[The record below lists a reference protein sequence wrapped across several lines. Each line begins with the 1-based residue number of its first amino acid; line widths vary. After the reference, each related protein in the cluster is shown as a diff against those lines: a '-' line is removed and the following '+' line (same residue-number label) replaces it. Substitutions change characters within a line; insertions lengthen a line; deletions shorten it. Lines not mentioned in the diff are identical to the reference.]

1 MMTLSPTLPADSS
14 ADNLWAAVLSR
25 DAGFDGRLIYAVRST
40 GIYCRPSCPSRRPRR
55 AQAVFFATPEDARRE
70 GYRACRRCLPDEV
83 DGDAALVRRVGDYI
97 DGYLADYD
105 ALPAAAEIGDAV
117 GAGAARLR
125 RVFRRETG
133 LTPAQYARGRRLAR
147 FKARLRDGADVTSA
161 AYAAGYGSASRV
173 YESAAAQ
180 LGMTPASYRKGG
192 AGAVIR
198 YAVAPSALGGLLLAA
213 TKRGVCAV
221 KLGDEAEALAAELYA
236 EFPAATIIYI
246 PYGDLPDGASGAA
259 PGGLRDWMDAL
270 LEYLD
275 GRRVDIELPLDVRAT
290 VFQWRVWRRL
300 RAIAPGET
308 RSYRQLAAELG
319 QPGASRAVGRACATN
334 PVAPIIP
341 CHRAVRTDGALAG
354 YRWGLHRKEALLAL
368 ERRRSGV

>member
-1 MMTLSPTLPADSS
+1 MTTSPTLPADLS
-14 ADNLWAAVLSR
+14 ADHLWAAVLSR

-55 AQAVFFATPEDARRE
+55 AQAVFFATLDEARRD
-70 GYRACRRCLPDEV
+70 GYRACRRCAPDEV
-83 DGDAALVRRVGDYI
+83 DAEAALVRRVGDYI
-97 DGYLADYD
+97 DGYLRDYD
-105 ALPAAAEIGDAV
+105 ALPAAAEIGAMAGV
-117 GAGAARLR
+117 GAARLR

-147 FKARLRDGADVTSA
+147 FKSLLRDGSDVTA
-161 AYAAGYGSASRV
+161 AVYDAGYGSASRV
-173 YESAAAQ
+173 YENAAAQ

-198 YAVAPSALGGLLLAA
+198 YAVAPSALGRLLLAA
-213 TKRGVCAV
+213 TERGVCAV
-221 KLGDEAEALAAELYA
+221 KLGDDADALVAELYA
-236 EFPAATIIYI
+236 EFPAADIVHI
-246 PYGDLPDGASGAA
+246 PFPDGGGEFGDA
-259 PGGLRDWMDAL
+259 PGNLRGWMDVL
-270 LEYLD
+270 LAYLD
-275 GRRVDIELPLDVRAT
+275 GRRVDPDLPLDVRAT

-354 YRWGLHRKEALLAL
+354 YRWGLHRKEALLEL
-368 ERRRSGV
+368 ERRQYGV